1 MSETV
6 DMAHSEVRSLVTKAA
21 RGAGMSWGMAEE
33 AGWAAD
39 WLARREMPAAE
50 WATLWLAKVLE
61 GRLNVVE
68 AGVMFADQR
77 AAEGEPFDF
86 APLSDDLFA
95 PGFILPF
102 IHLVAMRYG
111 AVEIASTSGRAAA
124 GSDSARHAT
133 QAARAAE
140 HQDQVQDQAA
150 IISRPCRA
158 AAHRTQHRARTCPC
172 WRHQSMCSR
181 TSRSLANSRPQTGHG
196 HVLRGA
202 RGVAVKCA
210 RSPK

>member
-39 WLARREMPAAE
+39 WLARRAMPAAE

-61 GRLNVVE
+61 GRPNAVE

-86 APLSDDLFA
+86 APLPDDLFA

-102 IHLVAMRYG
+102 LHLVAMRYG
-111 AVEIASTSGRAAA
+111 AVEITSTSGRAALVGPDGVVTFGPAWSDRTSCWLVGLVKDAQPGRLAVPATVVDCLEGLALNTTVPPSDTSRRDA
-124 GSDSARHAT
+124 GSSTTDN
-133 QAARAAE
+133 
-140 HQDQVQDQAA
+140 D
-150 IISRPCRA
+150 
-158 AAHRTQHRARTCPC
+158 
-172 WRHQSMCSR
+172 
-181 TSRSLANSRPQTGHG
+181 
-196 HVLRGA
+196 
-202 RGVAVKCA
+202 
-210 RSPK
+210 